1 MGIGAEPKGR
11 TGALRDDLRARA
23 RYCSKQPI
31 EAPFPCDE
39 FQFPNSFLR
48 DKFIVSFRDAQD
60 FINGLDPLTGDSLL
74 SEHRGERPAQG

>member
-11 TGALRDDLRARA
+11 VDALDDDLRARA
-23 RYCSKQPI
+23 RYCSEQPI
-31 EAPFPCDE
+31 EAPLPRDE
-39 FQFPNSFLR
+39 FQFPNSLLK

-60 FINGLDPLTGDSLL
+60 FINWLNPFTGDSLL